1 MAKKK
6 PPPPEEP
13 KQDGAPGWM
22 VTFSDVMTLLLC
34 FFVVLFS
41 MSEIKQDKFK
51 AVAIAIREFFDY
63 KTGAPKQLE
72 VTEKKDAFKES
83 YLEFLRKIKAKEQGN
98 SKGRKGLKG
107 KNVKVRKVREGLKFT
122 QGAKALFDIGSARLN
137 TDDPEVVAVLTEL
150 AKELHG
156 LRYKIS
162 IKGSASFQEKGRIVE
177 SGVSDL
183 MDLSLRRAK
192 NVRNYLIYEVDE
204 NLRIPAER
212 IEVSGRGAYAYNLGG
227 DSPEEQA
234 KARSVEVT
242 TTEER
247 VYTSGE
253 RYKIQ

>member
-1 MAKKK
+1 MADKK
-6 PPPPEEP
+6 PPPEESSGG
-13 KQDGAPGWM
+13 GAPDWM

-83 YLEFLRKIKAKEQGN
+83 NLEFMRKIMSKEKGR

-107 KNVKVRKVREGLKFT
+107 KNITVRKTREGLKHT
-122 QGAKALFDIGSARLN
+122 MGAKALFDVGSARIN
-137 TDDPEVVAVLTEL
+137 TNDPEVVATLTEL

-156 LRYKIS
+156 QRYKIS
-162 IKGSASFQEKGRIVE
+162 IKGSASFQEKSSIVE
-177 SGVSDL
+177 PGVDDL
-183 MDLSLRRAK
+183 MDLSLKRAK
-192 NVRNYLIYEVDE
+192 NVRNYLISKVNKD
-204 NLRIPAER
+204 LRIPAER
-212 IEVSGRGAYAYNLGG
+212 IEVSGRGAYAYKLGG

-242 TTEER
+242 STEEK
-247 VYTSGE
+247 VFSSGE